1 MKNLKTLTLS
11 IQIYKLYITPQTM
24 KKCKKYKNN
33 QKHID
38 RCGFCYFYYFCYK
51 DEIDS
56 QILNYTAKYLPA
68 PFL

>member
-1 MKNLKTLTLS
+1 MEILGSKTL
-11 IQIYKLYITPQTM
+11 KV
-24 KKCKKYKNN
+24 KYKNN

-38 RCGFCYFYYFCYK
+38 RCGFCYFYYLCYK